1 MKGDFSRIR
10 FNPGSHY
17 TAVLEQ
23 QGRVAL
29 DADAN
34 ERSAIQAYL
43 RKTETIDVVGEYGAP
58 ADEAG
63 FAITVSGSEI
73 LIGAGRYYV
82 QGLLCENSQDGLA
95 YGSQPFLVH
104 PSVSDSSLIGQLAQS
119 GGAVQ
124 VFLEVWQRV
133 VTALDD
139 ACLREPALG
148 QADSTARLQ
157 TVWRVVAEYVQAAP
171 GITKATETAGS
182 RTLPRRGFDAASMNR
197 SSAVKLQAALRQKT
211 SSVVARQRLAATLS
225 GIEAERGTLTGGVSE
240 APAATIEPKVS
251 ADCCSQMYAATP
263 IASTGTMC
271 AATNQGSTDCSCQPV
286 AAAGYQGLENQLYRV
301 EIHSPGDESTATFK
315 WSRENASVVAA
326 INSVNGATVWV
337 DSLGPDANLGF
348 QANQWVE
355 VYDDSAIFG
364 PTPNQPGLLYQ
375 ILSIDPTGPSVT
387 LTSPVVGVD
396 ASLHARMRRWDQS
409 GATDTMDGIPLPV
422 NSWATL
428 ENGIQVSF
436 GVGTYQAGDYW
447 TIPARTASG
456 LIEWPPCGSDGN
468 LYQPAHANPVYRAP
482 IACIHWSDLTGA
494 PLVESC
500 RRIFYPL
507 TSLAPGASQGSIHI
521 SAYSW
526 QNDDVMT
533 FDQLLASGLS
543 LTVDQ
548 LPTSPLS
555 GSSMIV
561 SIETVN
567 TSILSSNSQELRAP
581 NATATT
587 GSVRPL
593 STLINYAELV
603 KTLPLLSSILD
614 WDLSLNVSAMQ
625 IQWTLPSLDFDGVR
639 GLYLQMINQN
649 LLGLLATFGLA
660 ARARVK
666 LLGSTIFAQNGNQT
680 AYLDG
685 ESVGMPALQQDG
697 KTPCIALQM
706 PSGSGQKASDF
717 EGWFYLAPYNDVV
730 NLSMNATSLTVVLSE
745 FGTVSGVV
753 TGNPPQ
759 AVTPQFTVQL
769 TYPAALVAGAA
780 VDLSITAT
788 TAGINPSSYVSLET
802 TRLVIPKGQD
812 SGSVN
817 LNVFGNPGAGNTYN
831 FQVAAV
837 AEFAFGTPI
846 TKIVTFSLI
855 GVQGGISVLPI
866 GRAPIIPVL

>member
-58 ADEAG
+58 ADVAG
-63 FAITVSGSEI
+63 FAITLSGTTI
-73 LIGAGRYYV
+73 VIGAGRYYV

-95 YGSQPFLVH
+95 YGSQPYLIH
-104 PSVSDSSLIGQLAQS
+104 PSVSDGSLIGQLAQS

-157 TVWRVVAEYVQAAP
+157 TVWRVVAEYVQPASGFSRNA
-171 GITKATETAGS
+171 ETAAGH
-182 RTLPRRGFDAASMNR
+182 RLPLRPLQAASIDR
-197 SSAVKLQAALRQKT
+197 SSAVKMQAALRQKT
-211 SSVVARQRLAATLS
+211 SSVVARQRLAATLA
-225 GIEAERGTLTGGVSE
+225 GIEAERGTLASSASE
-240 APAATIEPKVS
+240 APAATVGPNVT

-263 IASTGTMC
+263 FVSTGTMC
-271 AATNQGSTDCSCQPV
+271 AATNQGASDCSCQPV

-301 EIHSPGDESTATFK
+301 EIHRSGDELTAMFK
-315 WSRENASVVAA
+315 WSRENASVVTA

-348 QANQWVE
+348 QVNQWVE

-364 PTPNQPGLLYQ
+364 QIPNQPGLLYQ

-387 LTSPVVGVD
+387 FTSPVVGVD
-396 ASLHARMRRWDQS
+396 TSLHARMRRWDQS
-409 GATDTMDGIPLPV
+409 GGADTMDGIPLPV

-436 GVGTYQAGDYW
+436 GAGTYQAGDYW

-456 LIEWPPCGSDGN
+456 TIEWPPCGSDGS

-482 IACIHWSDLTGA
+482 LACIHWSDLTGA
-494 PLVESC
+494 PLIESC

-567 TSILSSNSQELRAP
+567 TSILSSNNQEARAAAS
-581 NATATT
+581 NTSAK
-587 GSVRPL
+587 PL

-614 WDLSLNVSAMQ
+614 WDLSLNISTMQ
-625 IQWTLPSLDFDGVR
+625 IQWMLPSLDLDGVR

-666 LLGSTIFAQNGNQT
+666 LLGSAIFAQNGNNT

-685 ESVGMPALQQDG
+685 ESAGIPSLQQDG

-706 PSGSGQKASDF
+706 PSGSGRKTSDF

-730 NLSMNATSLTVVLSE
+730 NLSMNATSLTIVLSQ

-753 TGNPPQ
+753 TGDPPQ
-759 AVTPQFTVQL
+759 AVTPQLTVQL
-769 TYPAALVAGAA
+769 TYPAALAAGAA
-780 VDLSITAT
+780 VDLSLTAITA
-788 TAGINPSSYVSLET
+788 GVNPGSYVSLET
-802 TRLVIPKGQD
+802 TRLLIPKGQD
-812 SGSVN
+812 SGAVN
-817 LNVFGNPGAGNTYN
+817 LNVFGNPGEGNTYN

-837 AEFAFGTPI
+837 AEFAFGSPV
-846 TKIVTFSLI
+846 TKMVTFSLI
-855 GVQGGISVLPI
+855 GVQGGISVFPI